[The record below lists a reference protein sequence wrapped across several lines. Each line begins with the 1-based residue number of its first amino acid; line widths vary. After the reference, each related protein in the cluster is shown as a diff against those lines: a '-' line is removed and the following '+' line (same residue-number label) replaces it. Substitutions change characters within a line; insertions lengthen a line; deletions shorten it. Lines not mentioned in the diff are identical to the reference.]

1 MIRALLVLL
10 VACSSER
17 APQKQQG
24 FGVVATVGNATMLT
38 NGERVA
44 LRDGA
49 RWFDIENGK
58 LVENLALGAAV
69 ARESEAL
76 GTPDVHLG
84 ATPIVVGGEH
94 HQEKHVR
101 VPSRDLVPLDG
112 IATEIVVAGDREA
125 WRYEHELVSTL
136 AFVRGAIVEPIAP
149 IALAGGEVEQPS
161 PVSQRRCKHP
171 RVADLDVARD
181 TVYALVV
188 ECTGHTRVIAY
199 PGAVETRVEPADA
212 LAVSRTGE
220 IRTVAAAAVPGAT
233 RVLQA
238 VFADDGA
245 LWVLATTAT
254 NTIVARDG
262 APMPVTQPRQ
272 LARDATLG
280 VVVLAGDKLYAERR

>member
-1 MIRALLVLL
+1 MSRALLLLL
-10 VACSSER
+10 VACSER
-17 APQKQQG
+17 APQKHG
-24 FGVVATVGNATMLT
+24 FGVVATVGNATLLT
-38 NGERVA
+38 NGQRVA

-49 RWFDIENGK
+49 RWLDIENGK

-76 GTPDVHLG
+76 GMAEVLLG
-84 ATPIVVGGEH
+84 ATPVVVGGEH
-94 HQEKHVR
+94 HHEKHVR
-101 VPSRDLVPLDG
+101 VPSRALVPLHG

-136 AFVRGAIVEPIAP
+136 AFVRGATVEPIAP

-171 RVADLDVARD
+171 RVADLDTARD

-212 LAVSRTGE
+212 LAVSQTGE
-220 IRTVAAAAVPGAT
+220 LRAVAAGAIPGAT

-238 VFADDGA
+238 IVADDGA

-254 NTIVARDG
+254 STIVVRDG
-262 APMPVTQPRQ
+262 KPMPVAQPRQ

-280 VVVLAGDKLYAERR
+280 VVVLAGDKLYGERR